1 MKKIHIHGD
10 DVISKIDRNIY
21 GHFAE
26 HIGGVYYDGIWVG
39 EDSKVPNV
47 NGLRLEIIE
56 KMKKI
61 NAPVV
66 TLAGR
71 MLCRNLRLERRH
83 RTERKPS
90 HKNQLVAQR
99 RRKIRAEYRRYARI
113 RGVLPS
119 LRS

>member
-61 NAPVV
+61 NAPV
-66 TLAGR
+66 
-71 MLCRNLRLERRH
+71 
-83 RTERKPS
+83 
-90 HKNQLVAQR
+90 
-99 RRKIRAEYRRYARI
+99 IRWPDGCFAETYDWRDGI
-113 RGVLPS
+113 
-119 LRS
+119 